1 MNIPGIPEQYD
12 LVRIGYPKKGEL
24 YLYAE
29 GIVQEWID
37 PEGCRTITPVAIVRL
52 VARWSKLKANQWDGK
67 PRVARLRQSNYDP
80 WYYDTVVDY
89 IPGARWKTASGRFF
103 RQCEVYGNEQ
113 NS

>member
-1 MNIPGIPEQYD
+1 MNVPGIPEQYD
-12 LVRIGYPKKGEL
+12 LVRIGYPKEGEL
-24 YLYAE
+24 VLVDTATVE
-29 GIVQEWID
+29 EWTAS
-37 PEGCRTITPVAIVRL
+37 PFSTPSNPVAIVRL
-52 VARWSKLKANQWDGK
+52 VARWSKLRANQWDGK

>member
-1 MNIPGIPEQYD
+1 MNIPGIPNQYD
-12 LVRIGYPKKGEL
+12 LVRIGYPEQGEL
-24 YLYAE
+24 YLRSIGEVVEHDYNS
-29 GIVQEWID
+29 
-37 PEGCRTITPVAIVRL
+37 PMMLCPVAIVRL
-52 VARWSKLKANQWDGK
+52 VARWSKLRANQWDGK